1 MLDGCLFLLF
11 PVYLH
16 ETCGADMAKLTAAEV
31 KNAGPGKH
39 QDGSGLYL
47 RVTAKG
53 SKSWTLRITVDG
65 KRRDIGL
72 GSWPEVSLADAR
84 RKTAEH
90 RSAVA
95 EGRDPLA
102 DKRRGETPTFRQ
114 AAQASYE
121 MNLPRWRN
129 ERHAKAWW
137 QTLETYAMP
146 TLGDMAVDRIHQSD
160 VLGCLTPIWATK
172 PETARR
178 VRQRI
183 RAVLRWAMAHGYVE
197 HNAAGEAIDGALPA
211 MPKVKNHH
219 RALHYAEVAGALAV
233 IDASGASTASKL
245 CFRFIALTAARSGEA
260 RNATWGE
267 IGFDTATWTVPAGR
281 MKANAEHRV
290 PLSGAALEVLDRAK
304 DLRDGSDLIFPSP
317 LRPGHPI
324 SNMTLTELLKKTGLH
339 DRATIHGLR
348 SSARTFALEQTDAPW
363 AVAEAMLA
371 HTLGDQVQASYI
383 RGDLFDRRR
392 QLMDD
397 WAAYIAS
404 QPK

>member
-1 MLDGCLFLLF
+1 MG
-11 PVYLH
+11 
-16 ETCGADMAKLTAAEV
+16 KLTAAEV
-31 KNAGPGKH
+31 KSAGPGRH
-39 QDGSGLYL
+39 QDGDGLYL
-47 RVTAKG
+47 RVTARG
-53 SKSWTLRITVDG
+53 SKSWTLRISVDG

-72 GSWPEVSLADAR
+72 GSWPEVGLGDAR
-84 RKTAEH
+84 RKTAEL
-90 RSAVA
+90 RAAVA
-95 EGRDPLA
+95 DGRDPLA
-102 DKRRGETPTFRQ
+102 DRRRGRTPTFRE
-114 AAQASYE
+114 AAEAVYE
-121 MNLPRWRN
+121 MNLPRWRSD
-129 ERHAKAWW
+129 RHAKAWW
-137 QTLETYAMP
+137 QTLETYAMAA
-146 TLGDMAVDRIHQSD
+146 LGEAPVDRVRQSD

-211 MPKVKNHH
+211 MPKVKSHH
-219 RALHYAEVAGALAV
+219 RALHYSQVAEALGS
-233 IDASGASTASKL
+233 IDASGASEASKL

-260 RNATWGE
+260 RNATWPE
-267 IGFDTATWTVPAGR
+267 IDFHAAAWTVPASR

-290 PLSGAALEVLDRAK
+290 PLSEPALEVLHRAK
-304 DLRDGSDLIFPSP
+304 GLADGSELIFPSP
-317 LRPGHPI
+317 LRPGRPL

-339 DRATIHGLR
+339 DRATVHGLR

-392 QLMDD
+392 QLMDH
-397 WAAYIAS
+397 WAEYITT
-404 QPK
+404 QPQ